1 MVVNEN
7 LYKYFKQEI
16 TEREIK
22 SPYIYKYDEQH
33 IHGLL
38 QFPSL
43 FSNVEA
49 SDLGNNIR
57 GV

>member
-1 MVVNEN
+1 MVVDED

-22 SPYIYKYDEQH
+22 SPFIYKYDEQH

-43 FSNVEA
+43 FSNVET
-49 SDLGNNIR
+49 SKLGNNIR